1 MDDRVFKELKFGTP
15 TPAPFDADWLVA
27 VDEGLESDDLQTTVE
42 GYMSKGVFH
51 LTAVSVSPRQRIAD
65 LRRKIKNRKMNNT
78 PRNNI
83 RLEVEELET
92 LVGIIDVHLDQREAV
107 VFDDQQLTT
116 IANRLR
122 WLLFK
127 EREKRTKNAKR

>member
-1 MDDRVFKELKFGTP
+1 M
-15 TPAPFDADWLVA
+15 
-27 VDEGLESDDLQTTVE
+27 
-42 GYMSKGVFH
+42 
-51 LTAVSVSPRQRIAD
+51 
-65 LRRKIKNRKMNNT
+65 
-78 PRNNI
+78 
-83 RLEVEELET
+83 EVEELET

-107 VFDDQQLTT
+107 VFDDQQLTA

>member
-1 MDDRVFKELKFGTP
+1 
-15 TPAPFDADWLVA
+15 
-27 VDEGLESDDLQTTVE
+27 
-42 GYMSKGVFH
+42 
-51 LTAVSVSPRQRIAD
+51 
-65 LRRKIKNRKMNNT
+65 MNNT

-107 VFDDQQLTT
+107 VFDDQQLTA

-127 EREKRTKNAKR
+127 ERDKRTKNTKR

>member
-1 MDDRVFKELKFGTP
+1 
-15 TPAPFDADWLVA
+15 
-27 VDEGLESDDLQTTVE
+27 
-42 GYMSKGVFH
+42 
-51 LTAVSVSPRQRIAD
+51 
-65 LRRKIKNRKMNNT
+65 MNNT

-92 LVGIIDVHLDQREAV
+92 LVGIIDVHLDQRKAV
-107 VFDDQQLTT
+107 VFDDQQLTA

-127 EREKRTKNAKR
+127 ERDKRTKNAKR